1 MARNPIIREHHPEVP
16 IPTDE
21 ERPHACLSGWVFL
34 GFEGEDEHGD
44 HVEVIERVACKRCR
58 QERR

>member
-1 MARNPIIREHHPEVP
+1 VDTNIVRKDHPEVP
-16 IPTDE
+16 APTE
-21 ERPHACLSGWVFL
+21 EKPHVCYEGWVYL
-34 GFEGEDEHGD
+34 GFEDEDENGE

>member
-1 MARNPIIREHHPEVP
+1 MG
-16 IPTDE
+16 
-21 ERPHACLSGWVFL
+21 GWVFL
-34 GFEGEDEHGD
+34 GFEGEDDNGE